1 MQLSR
6 LSALFF
12 PEYFRFY
19 SGKSIEISST
29 YAKGAY
35 DNGSSRYALKRGL
48 LIRQVGTEFLG
59 IIFVRLELLST
70 SVLFFSREMIRRAIS
85 SGIISND

>member
-1 MQLSR
+1 MSH
-6 LSALFF
+6 AND
-12 PEYFRFY
+12 P
-19 SGKSIEISST
+19 
-29 YAKGAY
+29 
-35 DNGSSRYALKRGL
+35 SRYALKRGL

-85 SGIISND
+85 SGIISNANRKILQFESREMEFQTKKK